1 MMLGS
6 MVSAVLQPL
15 HREPLASH
23 KLTHIHLLLLHCLS
37 GCRFVSVKSS
47 VPRLCYCLQVMRRV
61 SGAEKF
67 SGKNQYAL
75 RVSPGIDCAFMVA
88 LCITVDEL
96 FND

>member
-1 MMLGS
+1 MDTEGS
-6 MVSAVLQPL
+6 CCQSTLTAAQIPHNKV
-15 HREPLASH
+15 HRELAISSAS
-23 KLTHIHLLLLHCLS
+23 LNLS
-37 GCRFVSVKSS
+37 DTPSVTFA
-47 VPRLCYCLQVMRRV
+47 RGLYCLQVMRRV

-88 LCITVDEL
+88 FCITVDEL